1 LHGATAVVGLGTVV
15 GVDVVDVVEVAGT
28 GVVGVVVVVV
38 VEVAGTAVGEVLVV
52 GAGVLREVDELELE
66 FTSLLST

>member
-15 GVDVVDVVEVAGT
+15 DVVVVDVVEVAGT

>member
-28 GVVGVVVVVV
+28 GVVLVAVIVVVVQGFYIYVPRGLHERLNLCSCV
-38 VEVAGTAVGEVLVV
+38 AAAGTH
-52 GAGVLREVDELELE
+52 
-66 FTSLLST
+66 